1 MYYAHSANSAGRSE
15 PLEEHLRK
23 TADLAEIF
31 ASAFGEGNAGKLMG
45 WYHDLGKA
53 SVLFQDVLQHN
64 EHNGNH
70 AAAGAWIAK
79 RLDPQSAR
87 AIYGHH
93 DGLVWFIGPD
103 VDRSVNEEG
112 SQDTQKGKRFAVS
125 GNAQYRELLNYYK
138 TLNDMPKT
146 RPNLNKDAG
155 SFYKHLP
162 EMLHTR
168 MLLSCLCDADYS
180 ATASHKDEAVF
191 EQVRQE
197 NKVDAENI
205 LQRLADF
212 RNKIKSASQSDSG
225 LNTIRDEV
233 YESCIKAGAMEP
245 GLFTLTAPTGT
256 GKTLA
261 LLAFAAEHAKLYGKS
276 RIIIVLPFLS
286 IISQNVKI
294 YREICGAVLE
304 SHSMAKCED
313 DQIAHLIAERWDSP
327 VIVTTSVRFFEELFK
342 SKPADLRSLHSI
354 ANSVIVFDEAQSIP
368 CELTGTTIESVRALC
383 ETFRCSVLFSTATQP
398 AFDIRKDIMFDA
410 REIMT
415 DPADIYR
422 RTRRVRINWKTDE
435 RTSLSEIAEELS
447 EQESVCCV
455 LNRKDHAQKLFSE
468 LQKKCSAEKKSAAD
482 EIFHLSTDMCK
493 SHRDSV
499 MKAITD
505 RLDNDLPCR
514 LVSTS
519 CIEAGVDLDFSRMY
533 RALAPLE
540 AIVQCAGRCNRNG
553 RGSGEM
559 TVFIPDEEKLYPS
572 KSYENAANKVL
583 VLLSRHDIDLCDPE
597 HIREYY
603 TELFTDSGYDHDKP
617 ALTEAI
623 TAHDFQRVEKEY
635 RFIPQSGVNVLVPY
649 SGEKKLFDE
658 LVSEAHANGISSK
671 WMKRAAPITVSCY
684 REDKLR
690 DIAEQCV
697 MFYKGKAYDVP
708 GWYILYDNQ
717 FYNEKTG
724 LHFTDDSSL
733 NYLP

>member
-1 MYYAHSANSAGRSE
+1 MYYAHSANSAGKPE

-23 TADLAEIF
+23 TAFLAELF

-45 WYHDLGKA
+45 WHHDLGKA
-53 SVLFQDVLQHN
+53 SVLFQGVLQHS
-64 EHNGNH
+64 EHNVNH
-70 AAAGAWIAK
+70 AAAGAWIAG
-79 RLDPQSAR
+79 RLDKQSAR

-93 DGLVWFIGPD
+93 DGLVWYIGSD

-112 SQDTQKGKRFAVS
+112 SQDTQKGKRFSVS
-125 GNAQYRELLNYYK
+125 GMTQYKELLSYYK
-138 TLNDMPKT
+138 TLTDIPKT
-146 RPNLNKDAG
+146 RPALNKDAD

-180 ATASHKDEAVF
+180 AAASHEDEAIF
-191 EQVRQE
+191 EQVRHE
-197 NKVDAENI
+197 NKVDAEYI
-205 LQRLADF
+205 LQRLEDF
-212 RNKIKSASQSDSG
+212 RNRIKAASNSNSE
-225 LNTIRDEV
+225 LNLIRDEV

-261 LLAFAAEHAKLYGKS
+261 LLAFAAEHAKQHGKS

-286 IISQNVKI
+286 IISQNTKI
-294 YREICGAVLE
+294 YREICGDVLE
-304 SHSMAKCED
+304 SHSMAKYEED
-313 DQIAHLIAERWDSP
+313 RISHLLAERWDSP
-327 VIVTTSVRFFEELFK
+327 VIVTTSVRFFEELFR

-368 CELTGTTIESVRALC
+368 CELTGTTIESMRALC
-383 ETFRCSVLFSTATQP
+383 ETFGCSVLFSTATQP
-398 AFDIRKDIMFDA
+398 AFDVRKDIMFDA

-422 RTRRVRINWKTDE
+422 RTRRVGISWKTGE
-435 RTSLSEIAEELS
+435 RTSLSVIAEELS

-455 LNRKDHAQKLFSE
+455 LNRKDHTQKLFSE
-468 LQKKCSAEKKSAAD
+468 LLEKCSAD
-482 EIFHLSTDMCK
+482 EVFHISTDMCK

-499 MKAITD
+499 LKEITY
-505 RLDNDLPCR
+505 RLGNALPCR

-519 CIEAGVDLDFSRMY
+519 CIEAGVDLDFSKMY

-553 RGSGEM
+553 RGNGEM

-583 VLLSRHDIDLCDPE
+583 VLLSRHNIDICDPV

-623 TAHDFQRVEKEY
+623 DAHDFERVEKEY
-635 RFIPQSGVNVLVPY
+635 RFITQSGANVLVPY
-649 SGEKKLFDE
+649 SSERELFSE
-658 LVSEAHANGISSK
+658 LVSQAHANGISPQ
-671 WMKRAAPITVSCY
+671 WMKLAAPITVSCY

-697 MFYKGKAYDVP
+697 MYYKGKVYDVP
-708 GWYILYDNQ
+708 GWYILHDDK
-717 FYNEKTG
+717 FYSEKTG

-733 NYLP
+733 DYLI